1 LIAGDAGPGPDHH
14 RLAQLT
20 GPACT
25 ADLIDRLRAGGTVLT
40 YNPDEK
46 ILRAGDR
53 DALTVVIGQ
62 DRQQRASE
70 RRTA

>member
-1 LIAGDAGPGPDHH
+1 
-14 RLAQLT
+14 
-20 GPACT
+20 
-25 ADLIDRLRAGGTVLT
+25 VLT
-40 YNPDEK
+40 YDPDEK

-62 DRQQRASE
+62 DRQQRDTE